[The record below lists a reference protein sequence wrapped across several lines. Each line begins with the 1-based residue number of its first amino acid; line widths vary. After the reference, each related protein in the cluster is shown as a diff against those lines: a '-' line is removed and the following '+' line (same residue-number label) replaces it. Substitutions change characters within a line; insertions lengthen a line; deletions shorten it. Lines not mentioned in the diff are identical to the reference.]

1 MSSRLS
7 LRTARDLD
15 LQTWRFD
22 SAEPDESA
30 QGIKLFVSDYQSEAS
45 PESSVAVVGL
55 PPQEWS
61 GITILQANAYFGL
74 KTYSNNGSLI
84 NLNFSSRRLNWWGGV
99 FMTALEKLRFKR
111 FGSFY

>member
-7 LRTARDLD
+7 LRTVRDLD

-30 QGIKLFVSDYQSEAS
+30 QGIKLFISDYQSEAS
-45 PESSVAVVGL
+45 PESSVAAVGL

-74 KTYSNNGSLI
+74 KTYSFTMGVRSTSISHPEGLI
-84 NLNFSSRRLNWWGGV
+84 GGGGV
-99 FMTALEKLRFKR
+99 HDST
-111 FGSFY
+111 

>member
-15 LQTWRFD
+15 LQTWRFE
-22 SAEPDESA
+22 SAEPDGSA
-30 QGIKLFVSDYQSEAS
+30 QGTKLFVIDYQSEAS
-45 PESSVAVVGL
+45 PESSVAAVGL

-61 GITILQANAYFGL
+61 GITILQANL
-74 KTYSNNGSLI
+74 
-84 NLNFSSRRLNWWGGV
+84 NLSSRRLNWCFV
-99 FMTALEKLRFKR
+99 FFMTALEKLRFKR